1 MSLPL
6 SSRRTNFL
14 SGGGG
19 KHNHQSEICLPKEST
34 GRVNLM
40 KNSRSSDDHGAIRDE
55 EAARMKKKKEK
66 KKKKKKEEEKRGRG
80 KKREEKSNV

>member
-55 EAARMKKKKEK
+55 EAARMKKKKEEK
-66 KKKKKKEEEKRGRG
+66 GGRKEGKG